1 MDAGLSRPM
10 ASCMADRMVDRLSTS
25 QLRNLS
31 RLAGAGDRDI
41 GDMTI
46 EEFLRRS
53 RALLDPEI
61 YEVVTRAGLGCA
73 IAG

>member
-10 ASCMADRMVDRLSTS
+10 AGCMADRMVDRLSGS
-25 QLRNLS
+25 QLRSLS
-31 RLAGAGDRDI
+31 RLAGMRDQDV

-46 EEFLRRS
+46 DEFLRRS

-61 YEVVTRAGLGCA
+61 FEVVTRAGLGCA